1 MEVFYLIGVEELERQ
16 HLETY
21 KFAVLELISNN
32 TKILLTE
39 DITSL
44 LKQPPL
50 DSMDSSMIVNGKSF
64 FF

>member
-21 KFAVLELISNN
+21 KYAVLELISNN

-50 DSMDSSMIVNGKSF
+50 DFRRSYC
-64 FF
+64 